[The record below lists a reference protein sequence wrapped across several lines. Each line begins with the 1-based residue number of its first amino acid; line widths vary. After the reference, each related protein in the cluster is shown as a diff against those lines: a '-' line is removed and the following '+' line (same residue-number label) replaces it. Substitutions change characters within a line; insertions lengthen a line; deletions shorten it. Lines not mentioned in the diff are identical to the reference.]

1 MFNELKGLSKHLY
14 LKYQVDELI
23 KLYRNV
29 QIGLSIKLRDVNL
42 TSFQQY
48 RAEQILKQVNEII
61 TVLDRK
67 VYKWAEKNIP
77 IAYTQGIDLA
87 AERLRA
93 LKVTRFVA
101 YDAQVHTSAINILI
115 NDVASE
121 MLITNTGMRKNIQR
135 YLLQTQQQ
143 VLQEKEISSMI
154 AEGLI
159 GGETRRE
166 VSGKLLDEFRKK
178 MNDKQFI
185 VINGRNYRPDSYATL
200 IARTRTVE
208 ASSQAILNTSL
219 RYGVDLVQWDSH
231 SEVCEYCQQFSGR
244 VFSISGTDKDFPKL
258 KEKPPLHPNSYDKE
272 TQIYTSKGWQDI
284 KDVNVGE
291 SCLSLNPN
299 TFNLEWIKV
308 KQIFK
313 HKENKMVFFNSRN
326 LDLLVTHNHNMFYI
340 TDWNYKHNKNKFN
353 FIEAKNLIGKKS
365 GAFYRG
371 SEWQGKNQNI
381 VQLGDKK
388 ISIKLYAEFMGWYL
402 SEGCSLPQ
410 KGRRFIQ
417 ISQSKK
423 VNFDKYEIIKTLL
436 NKIGFKYRAFND
448 GFIINSASLSLQ
460 MAIYSKCNEKYIPLI
475 IKNAEPDIIRIFLN
489 AFNLGDGSR
498 KKGKFWKGGKFNDE
512 RTYFTT
518 SKRMADDLGELLLK
532 VGKRPSFY
540 LQKNKG
546 KGIQHKNGY
555 YYSKYDLWIIR
566 ECNSKYSTLNNLLI
580 KEVDYNDYSYCV
592 ELEKNHTLWI
602 RRNGKTVWCGNCKCS
617 ITPITRT
624 SLESRGYLNEVIKLS
639 NAPSIKIDSFSRF
652 EEVISQL

>member
-1 MFNELKGLSKHLY
+1 MFNELKGLSKQLY

-258 KEKPPLHPNSYDKE
+258 KEKPPLHPNCFLHHTVKIITDAGEKNINKIRIGDNVL
-272 TQIYTSKGWQDI
+272 THKGRYRAVTNVLDI
-284 KDVNVGE
+284 KKRYFGKAVIIKFKGRKNKYDTRNNITVTPEHPFLTNNGWKEADKLTLLDKLFVLAKYCKQCDKLIPYWKTYCSMECQLTPSTRKKISLSKMGKRNWMFGKTGNKHHLYNGGKIWYRGKDWDIIKSETKKRDGNKCLICGITEEEHNSIYGQPLQVHHKNPYRYSQDNSLDNLMTVCCACHRKIENTSNQEILQSGGAIFISIPIMNIQHINSFKGE
-291 SCLSLNPN
+291 RLYNFSVEEDESYVA
-299 TFNLEWIKV
+299 KG
-308 KQIFK
+308 
-313 HKENKMVFFNSRN
+313 
-326 LDLLVTHNHNMFYI
+326 LVTH
-340 TDWNYKHNKNKFN
+340 
-353 FIEAKNLIGKKS
+353 
-365 GAFYRG
+365 
-371 SEWQGKNQNI
+371 
-381 VQLGDKK
+381 
-388 ISIKLYAEFMGWYL
+388 
-402 SEGCSLPQ
+402 
-410 KGRRFIQ
+410 
-417 ISQSKK
+417 
-423 VNFDKYEIIKTLL
+423 
-436 NKIGFKYRAFND
+436 
-448 GFIINSASLSLQ
+448 
-460 MAIYSKCNEKYIPLI
+460 
-475 IKNAEPDIIRIFLN
+475 
-489 AFNLGDGSR
+489 
-498 KKGKFWKGGKFNDE
+498 
-512 RTYFTT
+512 
-518 SKRMADDLGELLLK
+518 
-532 VGKRPSFY
+532 
-540 LQKNKG
+540 
-546 KGIQHKNGY
+546 
-555 YYSKYDLWIIR
+555 
-566 ECNSKYSTLNNLLI
+566 
-580 KEVDYNDYSYCV
+580 
-592 ELEKNHTLWI
+592 
-602 RRNGKTVWCGNCKCS
+602 NCKCS